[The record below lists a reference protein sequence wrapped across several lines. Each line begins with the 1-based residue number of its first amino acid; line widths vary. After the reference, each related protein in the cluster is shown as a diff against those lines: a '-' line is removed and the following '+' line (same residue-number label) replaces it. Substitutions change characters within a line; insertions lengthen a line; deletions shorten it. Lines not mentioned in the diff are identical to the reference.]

1 MKHSYI
7 PAQPK
12 RERRP
17 VTANDETPPVVTLP
31 WEFLIKS
38 FRQRVR
44 FPYAV
49 LMLTFMIFA
58 LLSVNGGQ
66 MPGCLQ
72 PELSSLVFQRVA
84 WADELS
90 GEEIQWFRDEMK
102 ISSKFQEHTQGI
114 WGMSW
119 THFFTMVFLIVFFTA
134 TIAAI
139 YIRNKQTKK
148 ILNTLLKEK

>member
-1 MKHSYI
+1 MKHLY
-7 PAQPK
+7 
-12 RERRP
+12 
-17 VTANDETPPVVTLP
+17 
-31 WEFLIKS
+31 KS
-38 FRQRVR
+38 FRQRIR
-44 FPYAV
+44 LPYAV
-49 LMLTFMIFA
+49 LMLTFMSFA
-58 LLSVNGGQ
+58 LLSVNGGHK
-66 MPGCLQ
+66 PDCLRS
-72 PELSSLVFQRVA
+72 EISSLVFQRVA

-102 ISSKFQEHTQGI
+102 ISSKFQEHKEGL

-119 THFFTMVFLIVFFTA
+119 THFITMVFLIIFFTA